1 MSANRFIAANH
12 GGLTQKSNGLFAFLI
27 ARLGTGMGV
36 DHRETRGQVTLLVPA
51 LSRFN
56 SSSLP
61 QNAMARIPRL
71 SLPNIAQHIVQSGNN
86 RQAIFFHED
95 DYNIY
100 LGYLREA
107 LAKHGGRLFAFVL
120 MTNHVH
126 LWVLCKTRGGISGLM
141 AHRLAAVMSTI
152 SRQGTGA
159 RAPRSKVASNPAW
172 CIARVIC

>member
-1 MSANRFIAANH
+1 
-12 GGLTQKSNGLFAFLI
+12 
-27 ARLGTGMGV
+27 MGV
-36 DHRETRGQVTLLVPA
+36 DHRGKRGQVTLLVPA

-100 LGYLREA
+100 LGY
-107 LAKHGGRLFAFVL
+107 
-120 MTNHVH
+120 
-126 LWVLCKTRGGISGLM
+126 
-141 AHRLAAVMSTI
+141 
-152 SRQGTGA
+152 
-159 RAPRSKVASNPAW
+159 PA
-172 CIARVIC
+172 